1 MSTMDMAYVG
11 DIGSVSYSNQLVST
25 DSLTPNILSVNQ
37 PIPDGMYYTFST
49 GRFATR
55 RFWRSKYFYPV
66 DKIDSSIPGQPPTEI
81 YRCLEIAKCE
91 SEYNS
96 TKNIPYYSDV
106 KEAYQLPQPTNGI
119 NPTFGQ
125 PDNYPP
131 TCQASTLTSQIGTTV
146 PNSVGLGTLF
156 TFSNLRAI
164 NNWKYNKVGIG
175 LIVEGVYRRP
185 NDTSYIF
192 YNLGGRAEGT
202 WTFAKNF
209 LLDNTLIAE
218 RHPLDNTAHLIGYNL
233 IYDMLTFKYDSWFG
247 TWTPLENHFGIADII
262 NTMYDKGADDDI
274 VRGATS
280 LNWLS
285 DIAYKTRYYDY
296 TFNASNILIGCTYS
310 GSYGNFT
317 TSAIGPE
324 TFEGI
329 ELVKAHQ
336 LVGWVDD
343 NQHTYDAYAYY
354 WDKDVLKSGI
364 FTEVD
369 LARFGLQLGLPVI
382 TSQEAYNHAK
392 QNGSIDSI
400 LDMELAK
407 DDLFY
412 PIIANGKIDG
422 ENYLRGDQIPRE
434 SKLYKLGKEQDNHN
448 LSDEDIPNVSD
459 GTGTWE
465 PTNPDENTYVDEI
478 ELNNPKVTPVGIFSR
493 WYALTEYDV
502 IDLFNFLYTAD
513 DSTISRIIQGLK
525 LNGENPMDFF
535 IGLRMFPFALN
546 DFIDTLSPE
555 NIGFGNGVDS
565 GVEAERITSAS
576 FILDLGS
583 CTFRKYFN
591 NFLDYEPYTTAKLYI
606 PFCGEVNVETALF
619 VGHKISVKMIVDLTT
634 GTCCAVIYR
643 DGIPCMYQ
651 DGNIASEV
659 QITGTNSTEYINMA
673 KSALGKVVSGTVET
687 AIGASGFGQPN
698 SANAQAID
706 LGRYNIATKQYEQGK
721 TVMATEYSS
730 QTSQTVGSSRMASGI
745 AKYVEGVYEWHN
757 MPTPLG
763 VSGNSTALTELFKP
777 QYCYF
782 IVEQAVPMSIAN
794 YGNSYG
800 YACLEYGKISALA
813 DGTLVVAKNVNIT
826 PPNATLPE
834 ISEIKE
840 LLESGVWK

>member
-1 MSTMDMAYVG
+1 MSTMGVPYVG
-11 DIGSVSYSNQLVST
+11 ERGAISYGAPLISNGTETGLLQRNT
-25 DSLTPNILSVNQ
+25 A
-37 PIPDGMYYTFST
+37 IPDEMFYTFAT

-55 RFWRSKYFYPV
+55 RLSRSQYRVLV
-66 DKIDSSIPGQPPTEI
+66 DISTSSASIHRYEI
-81 YRCLEIAKCE
+81 FGWGD
-91 SEYNS
+91 SEYS
-96 TKNIPYYSDV
+96 SLKNIPIYGAVSDDIIGCYLPSGNY
-106 KEAYQLPQPTNGI
+106 KLPTTNNQLTAQLGMTI
-119 NPTFGQ
+119 
-125 PDNYPP
+125 
-131 TCQASTLTSQIGTTV
+131 
-146 PNSVGLGTLF
+146 PNSIDVGNAYTVNTPRGV
-156 TFSNLRAI
+156 S
-164 NNWKYNKVGIG
+164 NWKYNNVAAAVKVQ
-175 LIVEGVYRRP
+175 GVYWKPGMRGFLR
-185 NDTSYIF
+185 N
-192 YNLGGRAEGT
+192 NLPTANI
-202 WTFAKNF
+202 KNF
-209 LLDNTLIAE
+209 LFDFSLIPSTCADI
-218 RHPLDNTAHLIGYNL
+218 PLVGYNL
-233 IYDMLTFKYDSWFG
+233 IYDLIGGQHNGFY
-247 TWTPLENHFGIADII
+247 
-262 NTMYDKGADDDI
+262 NTMYI
-274 VRGATS
+274 ATLRNTMGNTGDS
-280 LNWLS
+280 EYIGDTDYGKESNPFDYCLS
-285 DIAYKTRYYDY
+285 MG
-296 TFNASNILIGCTYS
+296 NILIGSTFYSRNS
-310 GSYGNFT
+310 GSYITG
-317 TSAIGPE
+317 AIGPE
-324 TFEGI
+324 KFEGI
-329 ELVKAHQ
+329 DLVTEHDGCI
-336 LVGWVDD
+336 LYNDGTNNFTGSLFW
-343 NQHTYDAYAYY
+343 
-354 WDKDVLKSGI
+354 WSKSVIQSGVFI
-364 FTEVD
+364 ESDF
-369 LARFGLQLGLPVI
+369 ARFALQLGLPVV
-382 TSQEAYNHAK
+382 TSAEAETAFVRGGANYVLDQE
-392 QNGSIDSI
+392 
-400 LDMELAK
+400 LLK
-407 DDLFY
+407 DDLYY

-434 SKLYKLGKEQDNHN
+434 SKMYKLGKEQDNHN
-448 LSDEDIPNVSD
+448 LSDEDMPNVSD

-565 GVEAERITSAS
+565 GVAAERITSAS

-721 TVMATEYSS
+721 TVKATEYSS
-730 QTSQTVGSSRMASGI
+730 QTSQTVGGSRMASGI

-813 DGTLVVAKNVNIT
+813 DGTLVAAKNVNIT

>member
-1 MSTMDMAYVG
+1 MSTMDMPYVG

-25 DSLTPNILSVNQ
+25 DSLTPNILAVNQ

-55 RFWRSKYFYPV
+55 RFWRSKYFYP
-66 DKIDSSIPGQPPTEI
+66 IGIIPGTSTEI
-81 YRCLEIAKCE
+81 YRCLEVAKCE

-96 TKNIPYYSDV
+96 IKNIPYYSDV
-106 KEAYQLPQPTNGI
+106 EEAHRLPTPTNGI
-119 NPTFGQ
+119 NPTFSQ
-125 PDNYPP
+125 SDDYPP
-131 TCQASTLTSQIGTTV
+131 NCQASTLTSQIGTTV

-175 LIVEGVYRRP
+175 LIVEGIYRRP
-185 NDTSYIF
+185 NDKNYIF
-192 YNLGGRAEGT
+192 YGSGRAEGT
-202 WTFAKNF
+202 WAFAKNF

-218 RHPLDNTAHLIGYNL
+218 KHPSDNTAKLIGYNL
-233 IYDMLTFKYDSWFG
+233 VYDILAFKYDSWWS
-247 TWTPLENHFGIADII
+247 TWTPLENHFGMANII
-262 NTMYDKGADDDI
+262 NTIYDKGIDNDLL
-274 VRGATS
+274 
-280 LNWLS
+280 LNNVTRWIS
-285 DIAYKTRYYDY
+285 NIPNKTNYYDY
-296 TFNASNILIGCTYS
+296 TFNASNILIGSTYS

-343 NQHTYDAYAYY
+343 DKHTYDAYAYY
-354 WDKDVLKSGI
+354 WDKDILQSGI
-364 FTEVD
+364 FTETD

-382 TSQEAYNHAK
+382 TSQEAYTHAK

-422 ENYLRGDQIPRE
+422 ENYLRGAQIPRE

-448 LSDEDIPNVSD
+448 LSDKDIPNVSD

-465 PTNPDENTYVDEI
+465 PTNPDENTYVEEI
-478 ELNNPKVTPVGIFSR
+478 ELNTPKVTPVGIFSR

-502 IDLFNFLYTAD
+502 IDLFNFIYTAD
-513 DSTISRIIQGLK
+513 DSTISKIIQGLK

-651 DGNIASEV
+651 DGNMASEV
-659 QITGTNSTEYINMA
+659 QITGTNSTGYVNMA
-673 KSALGKVVSGTVET
+673 KSSLGKVFSGAMEMAV
-687 AIGASGFGQPN
+687 GAKGFGQPN
-698 SANAQAID
+698 GSYPINMGQ
-706 LGRYNIATKQYEQGK
+706 YNIATRQYEEGK
-721 TVMATEYSS
+721 TKMVSDKPAGMQRAIG
-730 QTSQTVGSSRMASGI
+730 GSRILSGLGDMI
-745 AKYVEGVYEWHN
+745 EGGYEFTH

-763 VSGNSTALTELFKP
+763 ISGSSTALTELFKP

-782 IVEQAVPMSIAN
+782 VVEQSVPMSIAN

-813 DGTLVVAKNVNIT
+813 DGTLVAAKNVNIT

>member
-1 MSTMDMAYVG
+1 MSTMNMPYVG

-25 DSLTPNILSVNQ
+25 DSLTPNILAVNQ

-66 DKIDSSIPGQPPTEI
+66 DKIPGTSTEI
-81 YRCLEIAKCE
+81 YRCLEVAKCE

-106 KEAYQLPQPTNGI
+106 EEAYQLPQPTNGI
-119 NPTFGQ
+119 PSYFSEQ
-125 PDNYPP
+125 DNYPP
-131 TCQASTLTSQIGTTV
+131 TCPSSSLTSQIGTTV

-156 TFSNLRAI
+156 TFANLRAI

-202 WTFAKNF
+202 WAFAKNF

-218 RHPLDNTAHLIGYNL
+218 RHPSDNTAQLIGYNL
-233 IYDMLTFKYDSWFG
+233 IYDMLAFKYNDWY
-247 TWTPLENHFGIADII
+247 WAPLENHFGIANII
-262 NTMYDKGADDDI
+262 NTMYDKGVDNDLL
-274 VRGATS
+274 
-280 LNWLS
+280 LNNVTRWIS
-285 DIAYKTRYYDY
+285 DIPNKTTYYDY

-336 LVGWVDD
+336 LVGWVDHD
-343 NQHTYDAYAYY
+343 QHTYDAYAYY
-354 WDKDVLKSGI
+354 WDKDILQSGI
-364 FTEVD
+364 FTEAD

-382 TSQEAYNHAK
+382 TSQEAYTHAK

-448 LSDEDIPNVSD
+448 LSDEDMPNVSD

-465 PTNPDENTYVDEI
+465 PTNPDENTYVEEI
-478 ELNNPKVTPVGIFSR
+478 ELNTPKVTPVGIFSR

-546 DFIDTLSPE
+546 DFIDTMSSE

-565 GVEAERITSAS
+565 GVVAERITSAS
-576 FILDLGS
+576 FVLDLGS

-619 VGHKISVKMIVDLTT
+619 VGHTISVKMIVDLTT

-659 QITGTNSTEYINMA
+659 QITGTNSTEYVNMA

-706 LGRYNIATKQYEQGK
+706 LGRYNIATKKYEEGK
-721 TVMATEYSS
+721 HVLATEYSS
-730 QTSQTVGSSRMASGI
+730 QTSQTVGGSRMASGI

-782 IVEQAVPMSIAN
+782 IIEQAVPIPISN

-813 DGTLVVAKNVNIT
+813 DGTLVAAKNVNIT

>member
-1 MSTMDMAYVG
+1 MSTMGVPYVG
-11 DIGSVSYSNQLVST
+11 ERGAIAYGAPLISNGIETGLLQRNT
-25 DSLTPNILSVNQ
+25 A
-37 PIPDGMYYTFST
+37 IPDEMFYTFAT

-55 RFWRSKYFYPV
+55 RFSRSQYRVLV
-66 DKIDSSIPGQPPTEI
+66 DIPEPTNI
-81 YRCLEIAKCE
+81 HSYHIFGWSE
-91 SEYNS
+91 SEYQS
-96 TKNIPYYSDV
+96 LKNIPVYGAISGDIIGCYLPSGNYKLPTTSNQLTAQLGMDIPSSMDV
-106 KEAYQLPQPTNGI
+106 GNSY
-119 NPTFGQ
+119 
-125 PDNYPP
+125 
-131 TCQASTLTSQIGTTV
+131 TLNTPRGVS
-146 PNSVGLGTLF
+146 
-156 TFSNLRAI
+156 
-164 NNWKYNKVGIG
+164 NWKYNNVAASVKVQ
-175 LIVEGVYRRP
+175 GVYWKQGMRGFLRGELP
-185 NDTSYIF
+185 TANI
-192 YNLGGRAEGT
+192 
-202 WTFAKNF
+202 KNF
-209 LLDNTLIAE
+209 LLDFSLIPDNYVDT
-218 RHPLDNTAHLIGYNL
+218 PLVGYNL
-233 IYDMLTFKYDSWFG
+233 IYDLIGGQHNAYY
-247 TWTPLENHFGIADII
+247 
-262 NTMYDKGADDDI
+262 NTMYI
-274 VRGATS
+274 ATLRNTMGNTGDS
-280 LNWLS
+280 EFIGDTDYGKESSPFDYCLS
-285 DIAYKTRYYDY
+285 MG
-296 TFNASNILIGCTYS
+296 NILIGSTFHSMNS
-310 GSYGNFT
+310 GSYITG
-317 TSAIGPE
+317 AIGPE
-324 TFEGI
+324 KFEGI
-329 ELVKAHQ
+329 DLVTEHDG
-336 LVGWVDD
+336 LIVYNNDTD
-343 NQHTYDAYAYY
+343 NFTGSLY
-354 WDKDVLKSGI
+354 WWSKSVIRSGVFI
-364 FTEVD
+364 ESDF
-369 LARFGLQLGLPVI
+369 ARFALQLGLPVV
-382 TSQEAYNHAK
+382 TSAEAETAFVRGGADYVLDQE
-392 QNGSIDSI
+392 
-400 LDMELAK
+400 LLK
-407 DDLFY
+407 DDLYY

-422 ENYLRGDQIPRE
+422 ENYLRGAQIPRE
-434 SKLYKLGKEQDNHN
+434 SKLYKVGKEQKDKS
-448 LSDEDIPNVSD
+448 LSDENIPNVSD

-465 PTNPDENTYVDEI
+465 PTNPDENTYVEEI

-565 GVEAERITSAS
+565 GVVAERITSAS

-651 DGNIASEV
+651 DGNMASEV
-659 QITGTNSTEYINMA
+659 QITGTNSTEYVNMA

-721 TVMATEYSS
+721 TVMATEYNS
-730 QTSQTVGSSRMASGI
+730 QTSQTVGGSRMASGI

-800 YACLEYGKISALA
+800 YACLEYGKISALT
-813 DGTLVVAKNVNIT
+813 DGTLVAAKNVNIT